1 MSTTDS
7 VDPKDSIDLV
17 NVESEIV
24 VANALK
30 KRRANGWLE
39 AFALPI
45 AWLAI
50 IIVFS
55 VIKPETF
62 AQWSNVSSILASNAI
77 LVLVTLAL
85 IGPLTTGDFDLSV
98 ASVAGLSAVTVA
110 HVNVNLGWPILAA
123 ILLALLVGL
132 IVGLINGALIVLLGI
147 ESLIVTLGMS
157 TIVTGIMLWVT
168 DARTVT
174 GVDPVLVDMVIRGRL
189 LGIPYIF
196 YYALSLTILI
206 WYVFQYTPLG
216 QRLLVAGRNRDVAR
230 LAGMRVGLM
239 RWGAMVAA
247 SLIAALAGI
256 LIVGMSASA
265 GPSTGLDYLL
275 PAFAAAYLGS
285 TTIKPGRFNA
295 WGTFIA
301 VYFLVTGITA
311 LQLLGAKTFVQYLF
325 YGVALIL
332 AVALSQHIKRRR
344 LRQGF

>member
-1 MSTTDS
+1 MTTPSSPGSPSETFGENTKLESTKAS
-7 VDPKDSIDLV
+7 G
-17 NVESEIV
+17 
-24 VANALK
+24 LK
-30 KRRANGWLE
+30 SRFAGKLE
-39 AFALPI
+39 AYALLI
-45 AWLAI
+45 AWLGI

-55 VIKPETF
+55 FVKPETF

-77 LVLVTLAL
+77 LVVITLAL
-85 IGPLTTGDFDLSV
+85 IIPLTTGDFDLSV

-110 HVNVNLGWPILAA
+110 QLNVNLGWPLWAAILAA
-123 ILLALLVGL
+123 FAVAFLVGA
-132 IVGLINGALIVLLGI
+132 INGGLIVLLGI

-157 TIVTGIMLWVT
+157 TIITGVMLWVT

-174 GVDPVLVDMVIRGRL
+174 GVDPALVDMVIRNRF
-189 LGIPYIF
+189 LGIPFIF
-196 YYALSLTILI
+196 YYALILTFII
-206 WYVFQYTPLG
+206 WYIFQFTPLG

-230 LAGMRVGLM
+230 LAGIRVGLL

-256 LIVGMSASA
+256 LIVGLSGSA

-275 PAFAAAYLGS
+275 PAFAAAFLGS
-285 TTIKPGRFNA
+285 TAIRPGRFNA
-295 WGTFIA
+295 WGTFVA

-325 YGVALIL
+325 YGTALIL

-344 LRQGF
+344 LKQGF

>member
-1 MSTTDS
+1 MTTTDPS
-7 VDPKDSIDLV
+7 AGGAAATKVADSG
-17 NVESEIV
+17 
-24 VANALK
+24 AALLAPPVGE
-30 KRRANGWLE
+30 RRTKGWLE
-39 AFALPI
+39 AYALPM
-45 AWLAI
+45 AW
-50 IIVFS
+50 V
-55 VIKPETF
+55 VVNPETF
-62 AQWSNVSSILASNAI
+62 AQWSNVSSILSSNAV
-77 LVLVTLAL
+77 LVVVTLAL
-85 IGPLTTGDFDLSV
+85 IIPLTTGDFDLSV
-98 ASVAGLSAVTVA
+98 ASVAGLSAVTLA
-110 HVNVNLGWPILAA
+110 HLNVNLHWNIGIA
-123 ILLALLVGL
+123 IVMALLVGL
-132 IVGLINGALIVLLGI
+132 LVGLINGALIVVLGI

-174 GVDPVLVDMVIRGRL
+174 GVDPVLVDMVVRNRF
-189 LGIPYIF
+189 LGIPFIF
-196 YYALSLTILI
+196 FYALILTIVV
-206 WYVFQYTPLG
+206 WYVFQHTPLG
-216 QRLLVAGRNRDVAR
+216 QRMLVAGRNRDVAR

-247 SLIAALAGI
+247 SLIAAFAGI

-275 PAFAAAYLGS
+275 PAFAAAFLGS

-325 YGVALIL
+325 YGTALIL

-344 LRQGF
+344 IKQGF

>member
-1 MSTTDS
+1 MTTTDPS
-7 VDPKDSIDLV
+7 AKGAAATKASDSG
-17 NVESEIV
+17 
-24 VANALK
+24 AALLAPAVGE
-30 KRRANGWLE
+30 RRTKGWLE
-39 AFALPI
+39 AYALPM
-45 AWLAI
+45 AWVVI

-55 VIKPETF
+55 FVKPETF
-62 AQWSNVSSILASNAI
+62 AQWSNVSSILSSNAV
-77 LVLVTLAL
+77 LVVVTLAL
-85 IGPLTTGDFDLSV
+85 IIPLTTGDFDLSV
-98 ASVAGLSAVTVA
+98 ASVAGLSAVTLA
-110 HVNVNLGWPILAA
+110 HLNVNLHWNIGIA
-123 ILLALLVGL
+123 IVMALLVGL
-132 IVGLINGALIVLLGI
+132 LVGLINGALIVLLGI

-174 GVDPVLVDMVIRGRL
+174 GVDPVLVDMVVRNRF
-189 LGIPYIF
+189 LGIPFIF
-196 YYALSLTILI
+196 FYALLLTII
-206 WYVFQYTPLG
+206 VWYVFQHTPLG
-216 QRLLVAGRNRDVAR
+216 QRMLVAGRNRDVAR

-247 SLIAALAGI
+247 SLIAAFAGI

-275 PAFAAAYLGS
+275 PAFAAAFLGS
-285 TTIKPGRFNA
+285 TTIRPGRFNA

-325 YGVALIL
+325 YGTALIL

-344 LRQGF
+344 IKQGF